1 MKLFVIIVPN
11 SVSFLFKI
19 TIIVNKSKI
28 LVGEKFVFTKQ
39 TEKSI
44 MTSQIA
50 LRVKNHSR
58 ILLRLC

>member
-11 SVSFLFKI
+11 SVSFLFKR

-44 MTSQIA
+44 MTNQIA

-58 ILLRLC
+58 ILLHLC